1 MAADMPNEHPQTNRQ
16 TIFGW
21 VLFVVCALFF
31 MAAAWKN
38 RDLLTFL
45 GSVIFL
51 VACLVFLVP
60 LVRSAARS
68 HDDTRNKA
76 P

>member
-1 MAADMPNEHPQTNRQ
+1 MDADMSDKFRQSNRRA
-16 TIFGW
+16 IYGW

-31 MAAAWKN
+31 MAASLKN

-60 LVRSAARS
+60 LIRSAAS
-68 HDDTRNKA
+68 SEDDT

>member
-1 MAADMPNEHPQTNRQ
+1 MSERERRFQLW
-16 TIFGW
+16 GW
-21 VLFVVCALFF
+21 GLFVLSAVFF
-31 MAAAWKN
+31 IIAGLESAS
-38 RDLLTFL
+38 LSTLI

-60 LVRSAARS
+60 LLW
-68 HDDTRNKA
+68 